1 MSRLF
6 EARRRR
12 QWEAR
17 GLPPGTSPA
26 PPAPIDW
33 GKVAGWALLGGA
45 TYFALKDRDAAKAAP
60 TPTAQEN
67 AFAFAQVRQPASLL
81 DQVMSWTTN
90 HQPHLVAAAAGIE
103 LLKDP
108 TLLQRSFAAA
118 AQPRALIPPVAQPVA
133 PTVPVIR
140 TIATPIEPV
149 RIAPREAPAT
159 AWSPP
164 SDHQWLGL
172 APHPSV
178 TVVIGPRGSGKSHLA
193 HRLLEQLRVH
203 ARPYVLGPASLRG
216 LLPPEIGVVQ
226 RLEDI
231 PPRAAVLIDEAY
243 LIFGARNA
251 MTAAGRSVGAL
262 VNLSRQRSW
271 SLIFITQDSRQLD
284 VNILSQA
291 DVIAIK
297 AVSEI
302 GREYERREL
311 RPFTDRAAAA
321 FATLQG
327 DPRPWTWVY
336 STKTGFSGLVRHE
349 PASYWRPALSN
360 AFAGPISTDDGPKP
374 KTTSPRH
381 GERLSK
387 EEVRARAKDL
397 VLAQGK
403 SYGEAATVLDLPKST
418 VWDLVNGK

>member
-1 MSRLF
+1 M
-6 EARRRR
+6 
-12 QWEAR
+12 
-17 GLPPGTSPA
+17 
-26 PPAPIDW
+26 
-33 GKVAGWALLGGA
+33 
-45 TYFALKDRDAAKAAP
+45 
-60 TPTAQEN
+60 
-67 AFAFAQVRQPASLL
+67 
-81 DQVMSWTTN
+81 
-90 HQPHLVAAAAGIE
+90 
-103 LLKDP
+103 
-108 TLLQRSFAAA
+108 
-118 AQPRALIPPVAQPVA
+118 
-133 PTVPVIR
+133 
-140 TIATPIEPV
+140 
-149 RIAPREAPAT
+149 
-159 AWSPP
+159 
-164 SDHQWLGL
+164 
-172 APHPSV
+172 
-178 TVVIGPRGSGKSHLA
+178 
-193 HRLLEQLRVH
+193 
-203 ARPYVLGPASLRG
+203 
-216 LLPPEIGVVQ
+216 
-226 RLEDI
+226 
-231 PPRAAVLIDEAY
+231 LIDEAY

-336 STKTGFSGLVRHE
+336 STKIGFSGLVRHE

-360 AFAGPISTDDGPKP
+360 AFAGSMSADDGPQP

-397 VLAQGK
+397 VLVQGK
-403 SYGEAATVLDLPKST
+403 SYGEAATILDLPKSS
-418 VWDLVNGK
+418 VWDLVNDKQ